1 MECPESIEELKELE
15 KLIPL
20 CKVTLYEQAQARLK
34 KNPEKSERQI
44 AKEMAEELDKDPGV
58 IRTTIQRGAKE
69 VATMLPEAVK
79 LKELNLTKDD
89 KNIILKKASEL
100 RKEQK
105 KERDEIEAT
114 IKKEI
119 ISQPLPI
126 TKYQTIV
133 IDPPWPVKK
142 IIRDERPNQGAFD
155 YPTMSIE
162 EIVKLKISVLASDN
176 CHIYLWTTHKFLP
189 VAFLILEEWGFKYQ
203 CLLTWVKNVGM
214 TPFSWMYS
222 TEHCLFGRKG
232 SLDLL
237 KLGERLDFNGKVREH
252 SRKPEI
258 FYELIKRV
266 SPGPRIDIF
275 SREKREGFDQFGN
288 ESDRF

>member
-189 VAFLILEEWGFKYQ
+189 VSFLILEEWGFKYQ